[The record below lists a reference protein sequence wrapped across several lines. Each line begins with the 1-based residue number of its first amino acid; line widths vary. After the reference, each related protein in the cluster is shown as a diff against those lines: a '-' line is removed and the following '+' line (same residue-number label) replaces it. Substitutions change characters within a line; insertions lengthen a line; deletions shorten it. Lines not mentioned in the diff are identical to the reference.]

1 MYLVLLRSKLLL
13 STRYVDTPTLVISS
27 EAEFLSIFAPT
38 AAHLQK
44 SARARAC
51 PAGALALRDPAPARL
66 ALLDGSGSIINQARA
81 T

>member
-44 SARARAC
+44 SARARMPPSAE
-51 PAGALALRDPAPARL
+51 ALAR
-66 ALLDGSGSIINQARA
+66 
-81 T
+81 